1 VSAARGAVLT
11 VLLLALSACATTT
24 GVEPPATAVNVTGGW
39 SGTWQ
44 SDDQRYSGQCRFDL
58 KQQDNRVSGVLLMTG
73 VLPVQP
79 SGYIDGVV
87 TNDQFSFT
95 RGPVSGSFKVDG
107 NTMHGLLVGMP
118 GAMNVTLYRVGP

>member
-1 VSAARGAVLT
+1 MSAVRAALLA
-11 VLLLALSACATTT
+11 LLLAGVAACAATT
-24 GVEPPATAVNVTGGW
+24 GSEPTAGATNVTGSW

-87 TNDQFSFT
+87 TNDQFSFA
-95 RGPVSGSFKVDG
+95 RGPVSGSFKVEG
-107 NTMHGLLVGMP
+107 NTMRGLLFGMP
-118 GAMNVTLYRVGP
+118 SATSVTLYRVGP